1 MKIFADINITTIKK
15 KGKNMLTHPT
25 LNKIKELKLYGIA
38 RAFTEQMDKKEY
50 NKLSFEERLGMLI
63 DTEAAERDNRRLVVR
78 LAQAKL
84 KQQAC
89 IEDIDYE
96 HARKLDKSLMLSLAS
111 CGWIKEK
118 LNILITGL
126 TGAGKTYIACAI
138 GHRACLSGY
147 KVMYFRAPRLFE
159 ELAIAHGDGRYS
171 RVMNTIAKSDVL
183 IIDDFGLSTLNE
195 QNRRDFLEILEDRH
209 NMHSTIISGQVP
221 IDHWYEVIGN
231 ATIADAILDRLV
243 HNAYKID
250 LKGGSMR
257 KIKSKLT

>member
-1 MKIFADINITTIKK
+1 MI
-15 KGKNMLTHPT
+15 THPT
-25 LNKIKELKLYGIA
+25 LNKIKELKLYGMA
-38 RAFTEQMDKKEY
+38 RAFSEQMDKKEY
-50 NKLSFEERLGMLI
+50 SKLSFEERLGMLVDI
-63 DTEAAERDNRRLVVR
+63 EATDRDNKRLQTR

-96 HARKLDKSLMLSLAS
+96 HARKLDKSFMLSLAS
-111 CGWIKEK
+111 CGWIKDN

-126 TGAGKTYIACAI
+126 TGSGKTYIACAI
-138 GHRACLSGY
+138 GHKACLSGY
-147 KVMYFRAPRLFE
+147 RVLYFRAPRLFE
-159 ELAIAHGDGRYS
+159 ELATAHGDGRYN
-171 RVMNTIAKSDVL
+171 RLMNTIAKSDVL
-183 IIDDFGLSTLNE
+183 IIDDFGLSVLNE

-221 IDHWYEVIGN
+221 IDHWHDVIGN

-243 HNAYKID
+243 HNAYKIN
-250 LKGGSMR
+250 LKGECSMR